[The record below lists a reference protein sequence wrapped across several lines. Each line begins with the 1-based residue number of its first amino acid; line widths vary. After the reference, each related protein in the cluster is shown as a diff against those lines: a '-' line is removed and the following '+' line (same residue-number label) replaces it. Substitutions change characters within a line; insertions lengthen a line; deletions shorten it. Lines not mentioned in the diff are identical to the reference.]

1 MAKTSIVR
9 EFPGKPAPEL
19 YGAVEQVMRR
29 LAEKYGLECVYDAA
43 RGAIEVTEK
52 LGVKGQCAV
61 KDGHVSI
68 ELSHGMLGGMVAG
81 QVKSYV
87 EQKLDKLFT

>member
-9 EFPGKPAPEL
+9 DFPGRAAPEL
-19 YGAVEQVMRR
+19 YGEVEKVIQR
-29 LAEKYGLECVYDAA
+29 LAEKYGLECVYDPS
-43 RGAIEVTEK
+43 RQAIEVKEK

-61 KDGHVSI
+61 RDGHVAI

-81 QVKSYV
+81 QVKAYV